1 MKKVLLFI
9 TKPELD
15 KTSVEFLI
23 NNYSS
28 KEVELELVTILND
41 NYSYV
46 MSQIDKKELIKNT
59 MPVFNKVCSILKDYK
74 INKHVLIGANSAKE
88 AMYFIKENNINDII
102 LTKPDKYDISHNVFI
117 SYLVRHS
124 DRTVFVLPKNNF
136 NNFVEGD
143 AEYEKNIIAY

>member
-1 MKKVLLFI
+1 
-9 TKPELD
+9 
-15 KTSVEFLI
+15 
-23 NNYSS
+23 
-28 KEVELELVTILND
+28 LELVTILND